1 MAAKSGC
8 IKVLYNFRARN
19 GFSLLLILPDKC
31 YQIASLNSSLF
42 LRIKRNTCR
51 VAPEVAN
58 LTRECSKQTQMI
70 NEDTEDYCNAWEES
84 TELTRSGVQ
93 SINAKLVS
101 EELIKIFRVIIEG
114 LINFN
119 RS

>member
-1 MAAKSGC
+1 M
-8 IKVLYNFRARN
+8 
-19 GFSLLLILPDKC
+19 
-31 YQIASLNSSLF
+31 
-42 LRIKRNTCR
+42 
-51 VAPEVAN
+51 AN

-93 SINAKLVS
+93 SIDVKLVS